1 MISKLQSNK
10 IRYLDAAKAWWKN
23 IYIKKIINNILVHGH
38 MFFCLSEIPTSV
50 SCNQAIFQ
58 RNCVSKILYTE
69 TSGT

>member
-10 IRYLDAAKAWWKN
+10 IRYLDAAEAWWKN
-23 IYIKKIINNILVHGH
+23 IYIKINNILVHGH